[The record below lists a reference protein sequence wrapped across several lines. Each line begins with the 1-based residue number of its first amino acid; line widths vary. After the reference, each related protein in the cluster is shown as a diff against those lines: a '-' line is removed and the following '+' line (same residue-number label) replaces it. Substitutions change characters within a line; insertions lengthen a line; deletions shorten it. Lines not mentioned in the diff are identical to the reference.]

1 MAVAVHAAC
10 AGFCHH
16 RCMQRV
22 ASIILA
28 TGFSLAAAFLSVA
41 WLQPAARPACAGH
54 TDRLEPNSI
63 ATPVSLA
70 TRAIGDGEAEEG
82 AVDAAT
88 LKGLWS
94 RHPDESGR
102 EDAPVAFYYFH
113 DGGIGLYR
121 YGQIGHNTTHSYRWA
136 VGEHHG
142 ATLLVLTYNKTGEV
156 QHLQVRLEQDGRR
169 TLVIH
174 RDPKN
179 PGVAESRYFFV
190 PPPSSL
196 ALAPDMVEPAA
207 PWSSSSSASSW
218 SSSSSSSSGGID
230 DRLWIDERRF
240 KTGGMAFS
248 LYQLRKAGIDGRGTG
263 WHHVGDYDDWS
274 TESLSYRQLRGD
286 GGVDRLDL
294 AFPLRGDR
302 TTTGVWVT
310 VDAAGKRSLT
320 LAHDPRDF
328 GARHTFKDGGPS
340 FAVFARGGTAP

>member
-1 MAVAVHAAC
+1 
-10 AGFCHH
+10 
-16 RCMQRV
+16 MQRV
-22 ASIILA
+22 ASIVLA
-28 TGFSLAAAFLSVA
+28 TGFSLAAAFVSLA
-41 WLQPAARPACAGH
+41 WLERPARPACHGHAARPA
-54 TDRLEPNSI
+54 SVSV
-63 ATPVSLA
+63 ATPAV
-70 TRAIGDGEAEEG
+70 GDGESEPSADAG

-121 YGQIGHNTTHSYRWA
+121 YGQIGHNTTNSYRWA
-136 VGEHHG
+136 IGEHHG
-142 ATLLVLTYNKTGEV
+142 ATLLVLTWNKTGAV
-156 QHLQVRLEQDGRR
+156 QHLHVRLEQDGRR
-169 TLVIH
+169 TLVV
-174 RDPKN
+174 RGDPKN
-179 PGVAESRYFFV
+179 PGVAESRYVFV

-196 ALAPDMVEPAA
+196 AMAPDLVEPVASLSPSA
-207 PWSSSSSASSW
+207 PT
-218 SSSSSSSSGGID
+218 GGID

-294 AFPLRGDR
+294 AFTLRGDR
-302 TTTGVWVT
+302 TTTPVRID

-320 LAHDPRDF
+320 LARDPRDF
-328 GARHTFKDGGPS
+328 GASHTFKDGGPS
-340 FAVFARGGTAP
+340 FAAFALGSPAP

>member
-1 MAVAVHAAC
+1 
-10 AGFCHH
+10 
-16 RCMQRV
+16 MQRV
-22 ASIILA
+22 ASIVLA
-28 TGFSLAAAFLSVA
+28 TGFSLAAAGLSFT
-41 WLQPAARPACAGH
+41 WLERPARPACDGH
-54 TDRLEPNSI
+54 ASAP
-63 ATPVSLA
+63 AV
-70 TRAIGDGEAEEG
+70 GDGESEAPAEAA
-82 AVDAAT
+82 AVDTAT

-156 QHLQVRLEQDGRR
+156 QHLHVTLEQGGRR
-169 TLVIH
+169 TLIIH

-179 PGVAESRYFFV
+179 PGVDESRYVFV
-190 PPPSSL
+190 PPPSSFSQ
-196 ALAPDMVEPAA
+196 APDLAPSVTSLSSLSAA
-207 PWSSSSSASSW
+207 
-218 SSSSSSSSGGID
+218 GGVD

-274 TESLSYRQLRGD
+274 TESLSYRQLRGE

-294 AFPLRGDR
+294 AFTLRGDR
-302 TTTGVWVT
+302 TTTPVRID
-310 VDAAGKRSLT
+310 VDAAGQRRLT
-320 LAHDPRDF
+320 LGHDPRDF
-328 GARHTFKDGGPS
+328 GASHTYKDGGPS
-340 FAVFARGGTAP
+340 FAVFARGVSAP